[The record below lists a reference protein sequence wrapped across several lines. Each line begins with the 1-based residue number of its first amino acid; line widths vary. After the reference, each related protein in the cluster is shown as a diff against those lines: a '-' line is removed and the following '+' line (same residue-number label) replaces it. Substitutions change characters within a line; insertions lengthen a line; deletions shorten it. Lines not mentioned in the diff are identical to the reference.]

1 MTLTGHR
8 DTSPSQK
15 SHPDHRFAP
24 NCSLIVPRAG
34 VEDLALALQAVAG
47 GGRGGLNQL
56 LNHPMPVGHKDPCL
70 REP

>member
-47 GGRGGLNQL
+47 GGEGGF
-56 LNHPMPVGHKDPCL
+56 KSIT
-70 REP
+70 

>member
-1 MTLTGHR
+1 MKEVKKRGKWGGGMTLTGHR

-47 GGRGGLNQL
+47 GGGG
-56 LNHPMPVGHKDPCL
+56 V
-70 REP
+70 